1 MEEKIAWMKNMG
13 IIKLP
18 EPVSY
23 LYQFKGHDAVW
34 LLTEREVAEKP
45 LDELR
50 TMFEQDRE
58 EARVSVEN
66 RRDQAM
72 RYISICAPARIGK
85 QPTTSATSIDLTEE
99 EVQELENS
107 TGDANTR
114 SEFYLIPN
122 DEDQTIIVGI
132 MGADEALTLSK
143 AKAELLAQLILGQ
156 VQKWKIFP
164 TN

>member
-1 MEEKIAWMKNMG
+1 MEEKIAWMKNVG

-66 RRDQAM
+66 RRDQAT
-72 RYISICAPARIGK
+72 RRIICRA
-85 QPTTSATSIDLTEE
+85 
-99 EVQELENS
+99 
-107 TGDANTR
+107 
-114 SEFYLIPN
+114 
-122 DEDQTIIVGI
+122 
-132 MGADEALTLSK
+132 
-143 AKAELLAQLILGQ
+143 
-156 VQKWKIFP
+156 
-164 TN
+164 